1 MKKLT
6 LFIYW
11 LLALLCFSVSLSS
24 VAGTLKSINISNNN
38 KETRVDFRF
47 SFPTKYSYF
56 YLKKPNRLIID
67 FANSD
72 SVRGIL
78 PRKNNTNL
86 QSIEQ
91 AKAARPNNLRI
102 VLHLEQTVRVIFM
115 HNNNTVSVKIAN
127 PNGGNSSDKAVTA
140 KNNDKNSN
148 ASNKQNR
155 KEESINIA
163 PPTTTPYR
171 TSTYIVAID
180 PGHGGKDPG
189 AIGKIL
195 KIKEKNIT
203 LSIAKEL
210 KALLDRDPNFKAVLT
225 RSGDYFISVPD
236 RSDIARKYKANFLI
250 SIHADSAPSASPK
263 GASVW
268 VLSNRRANSEMGKWL
283 EDHEKQSEL
292 LGGAGNVLST
302 HNEKYLGQTV
312 LDLQFGHSQ
321 RVGYELG
328 DNILRRFG
336 QIAQLSR
343 KEPQH
348 ASLGVLRAPDI
359 PSVLVETGFVSNK
372 IEEQKLN
379 TLSYRRQI
387 ARAIYLGLVDYR
399 KNNLSNNHNIENTS
413 PHTNSNKQQQNKNK
427 DKNEKLPTFHTVRK
441 DETLY
446 QISRTYNISVNRLL
460 KLNPKLNPDHLL
472 VGQKVRLTEN

>member
-56 YLKKPNRLIID
+56 YLEKPNRLIID
-67 FANSD
+67 FSNSD

-91 AKAARPNNLRI
+91 AKAARPNNLRV
-102 VLHLEQTVRVIFM
+102 VLRLEQSVRAIFM
-115 HNNNTVSVKIAN
+115 HNNNTISVKIAN
-127 PNGGNSSDKAVTA
+127 PNGANKTVAV
-140 KNNDKNSN
+140 KNNDKKSIP
-148 ASNKQNR
+148 SKTNR
-155 KEESINIA
+155 KEASVNFT

-171 TSTYIVAID
+171 ASTYIVAID

-387 ARAIYLGLVDYR
+387 AHAIYLGLVDYR
-399 KNNLSNNHNIENTS
+399 KNNLSNNHNMENTS
-413 PHTNSNKQQQNKNK
+413 LQTNRDKQLQNKNK